1 MIVLDKIRNAS
12 YCYAKDLAPSPLP
25 KRSAFMN
32 NKFDASK
39 PTPRGR
45 PRSAAAR
52 DAILQA
58 AQALLEETGFERLTI
73 EGVASRAGVG
83 KATIYRW
90 WPSRGVLAMEAFLS
104 NVSPVIAFP
113 QSGRASDDIAA
124 QMKRVA
130 RAYRA
135 KTGQIVKE
143 MIASSQSNP
152 EVQRI
157 FFDGYLGP
165 RRAAAKEALR
175 RGIDNGE
182 FKANADLDAVIDALY
197 GPLFYRLLLGHMP
210 NDDAFIDGVAEAVLE
225 GISIAN
231 K

>member
-1 MIVLDKIRNAS
+1 
-12 YCYAKDLAPSPLP
+12 
-25 KRSAFMN
+25 MN
-32 NKFDASK
+32 NKFDSSK

-143 MIASSQSNP
+143 MIASSQSDP

-175 RGIDNGE
+175 RGIDSGE
-182 FKANADLDAVIDALY
+182 FKADADLDAVIDALY

-210 NDDAFIDGVAEAVLE
+210 NDDAFVDGVAEAVLE
-225 GISIAN
+225 GISIAH

>member
-1 MIVLDKIRNAS
+1 
-12 YCYAKDLAPSPLP
+12 
-25 KRSAFMN
+25 MN
-32 NKFDASK
+32 KKFDSSK

-45 PRSAAAR
+45 PRSAASR

-58 AQALLEETGFERLTI
+58 AHALLEEAGFERLTI

-104 NVSPVIAFP
+104 HVSPVIAFP
-113 QSGRASDDIAA
+113 KSRRASDDIAA

-130 RAYRA
+130 RAYRG
-135 KTGQIVKE
+135 KTGHIVKE

-165 RRAAAKEALR
+165 RRSAAKEALR
-175 RGIDNGE
+175 RGMDNGE
-182 FKANADLDAVIDALY
+182 FKADADLDAVIDALY

-210 NDDAFIDGVAEAVLE
+210 NDDAFIDGVAEAVLK
-225 GISIAN
+225 GISLAH